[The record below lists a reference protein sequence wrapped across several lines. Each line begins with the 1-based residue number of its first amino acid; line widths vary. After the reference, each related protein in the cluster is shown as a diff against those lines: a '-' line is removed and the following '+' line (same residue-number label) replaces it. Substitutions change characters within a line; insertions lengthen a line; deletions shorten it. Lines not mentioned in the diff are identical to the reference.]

1 MKKII
6 ALYVLLFAY
15 SMSFAGTVYQDRFV
29 PAGVCMVDLNG
40 TYMNAALV
48 QDITAGESQKIVE
61 FNVISKSV
69 YKKYTSVRVNL
80 LNNRSYEWEMPL
92 EEAKAKREQFF
103 KIIKDACQSPKG

>member
-6 ALYVLLFAY
+6 ALCVLFFA
-15 SMSFAGTVYQDRFV
+15 STLSFAGTVYQDRFI

-48 QDITAGESQKIVE
+48 QDITAGESKKIVE
-61 FNVISKSV
+61 FNFFTKNV
-69 YKKYTSVRVNL
+69 YKTYTSVKVNL
-80 LNNRSYEWEMPL
+80 LNNREYEWEMPL